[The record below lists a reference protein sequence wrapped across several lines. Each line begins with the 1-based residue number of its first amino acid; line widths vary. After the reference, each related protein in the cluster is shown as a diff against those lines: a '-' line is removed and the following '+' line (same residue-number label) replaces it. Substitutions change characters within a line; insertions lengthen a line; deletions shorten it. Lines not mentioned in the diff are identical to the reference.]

1 MESTEDFYRHFDNSQ
16 RTVRNFQ
23 DHLTRI
29 SSFLCNREV
38 QHLIV
43 VINNNKNT
51 FLLHRM

>member
-1 MESTEDFYRHFDNSQ
+1 MLNDLKESTEDLYRHFDNSQ

-38 QHLIV
+38 YLI
-43 VINNNKNT
+43 KN
-51 FLLHRM
+51 LSV